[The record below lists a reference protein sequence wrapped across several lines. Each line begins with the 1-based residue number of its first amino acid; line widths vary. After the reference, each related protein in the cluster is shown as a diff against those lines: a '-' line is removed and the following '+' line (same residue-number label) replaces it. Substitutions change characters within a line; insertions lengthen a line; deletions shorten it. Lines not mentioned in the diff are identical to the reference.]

1 MNERKF
7 YCYLDDFDEMTII
20 VPLKN
25 YRDNN
30 TYKLVGN
37 DETVDLL
44 ITEKINLGIEVKLVC
59 FFDAYIRP
67 ELVYYVQNEEGEQ
80 SELHAGKIVRS
91 ELFDNIY
98 AYKKNDLGFTYT
110 TESTKFKVWTPVAKS
125 VRLDLIDKTGKA
137 IILDMLYT
145 NSGVWRLVVVGN
157 LDGWKYRYLVKVNG
171 VERISNDPYGI
182 SSNANGEYQYVID
195 RKKLYLPQNTYSFS
209 GDPVDAVIYEMSV
222 RDFSMDPSVPF
233 RYPGKFLALTET
245 GLKTP
250 DGHPA
255 GIDYLK
261 QLGVTH
267 VQIMPFFDFDG
278 VDENHPG
285 KSYNWGYNPQQY
297 NVPEGW
303 FSTDP
308 NDPYKR
314 INELKQMIDA
324 LHGAGIGVI
333 MDVVYNHVFDPKEFP
348 FEKLVPGYAYH
359 VDRQGIYTNV
369 SGCNNDL
376 ATHRKMVRKFII
388 ESVMYWINE
397 YKIDGFRFDLMGLI
411 DTETMNELRQEVRGA
426 HPHVIIYGEGWK
438 MYSFNQ
444 ADRMAH
450 MQNKQVIYTIGFFN
464 DRFRETIKGKT
475 FDLKVPGFATGS
487 IENYDVLKE
496 MILGSARNRYMFK
509 YASQSINYVEC
520 HDNNTFF
527 DKAITMDKNVSV
539 VRKQALLAI
548 AMVLLSQGVP
558 FLHAGQEFFRTKQGV
573 ENSYVS
579 GDVINKFDWRR
590 LDEFYDDVLFVQRLI
605 ALRKSSDSFK
615 LKSSSDLMQYA
626 DVILLKS
633 GTAMY
638 NLTDGTDL
646 MILFKP
652 KSIRE
657 TILIPESYDLLLAS
671 TDVLSLVPSEVE
683 LNDIGTYVFQR
694 QR

>member
-1 MNERKF
+1 
-7 YCYLDDFDEMTII
+7 
-20 VPLKN
+20 
-25 YRDNN
+25 
-30 TYKLVGN
+30 
-37 DETVDLL
+37 
-44 ITEKINLGIEVKLVC
+44 
-59 FFDAYIRP
+59 
-67 ELVYYVQNEEGEQ
+67 
-80 SELHAGKIVRS
+80 
-91 ELFDNIY
+91 
-98 AYKKNDLGFTYT
+98 
-110 TESTKFKVWTPVAKS
+110 
-125 VRLDLIDKTGKA
+125 
-137 IILDMLYT
+137 
-145 NSGVWRLVVVGN
+145 
-157 LDGWKYRYLVKVNG
+157 
-171 VERISNDPYGI
+171 
-182 SSNANGEYQYVID
+182 
-195 RKKLYLPQNTYSFS
+195 
-209 GDPVDAVIYEMSV
+209 
-222 RDFSMDPSVPF
+222 
-233 RYPGKFLALTET
+233 
-245 GLKTP
+245 
-250 DGHPA
+250 
-255 GIDYLK
+255 
-261 QLGVTH
+261 
-267 VQIMPFFDFDG
+267 
-278 VDENHPG
+278 
-285 KSYNWGYNPQQY
+285 
-297 NVPEGW
+297 
-303 FSTDP
+303 
-308 NDPYKR
+308 
-314 INELKQMIDA
+314 
-324 LHGAGIGVI
+324 
-333 MDVVYNHVFDPKEFP
+333 
-348 FEKLVPGYAYH
+348 
-359 VDRQGIYTNV
+359 
-369 SGCNNDL
+369 
-376 ATHRKMVRKFII
+376 
-388 ESVMYWINE
+388 
-397 YKIDGFRFDLMGLI
+397 
-411 DTETMNELRQEVRGA
+411 VRGA
-426 HPHVIIYGEGWK
+426 HPHVIVYGEGWK

-487 IENYDVLKE
+487 VENYDVLKE

-509 YASQSINYVEC
+509 YTSQSINYVEC

-615 LKSSSDLMQYA
+615 LKSSSDLLQYA

-652 KSIRE
+652 NPIKE

-671 TDVLSLVPSEVE
+671 TDVLSIAPSEVE